1 MQLLSIPDVLK
12 KLNISKSYLY
22 KLMRNDESF
31 PRPAK
36 FSKRNTVF
44 NNEDIEIWISKK
56 FKEYKQID
64 LFEHH
69 HQLME
74 GI

>member
-1 MQLLSIPDVLK
+1 MQLLTVRDVLK
-12 KLNISKSYLY
+12 KLKISKSFLY

-36 FSKRNTVF
+36 FSTRNTMF
-44 NNEDIEIWISKK
+44 ISEEIEQWISKK

-69 HQLME
+69 KLME

>member
-1 MQLLSIPDVLK
+1 
-12 KLNISKSYLY
+12 
-22 KLMRNDESF
+22 MRCDESF
-31 PRPAK
+31 PKPAK
-36 FSKRNTVF
+36 FSKRNTMF
-44 NNEDIEIWISKK
+44 SNEEIEEWVSKK

-69 HQLME
+69 QLME